1 MTAPDAEVIAAEISA
16 ALEGLDLLGFGRRI
30 IQDAIAEA
38 MPSYWEH
45 RAETF
50 EDCRPR
56 PGDFLGRDPTA
67 AQRIDLRCARSAAEC
82 RVRAATLR
90 GDDLADPRFADD
102 MALLGEGARR
112 E

>member
-1 MTAPDAEVIAAEISA
+1 MSAPDAEVIAAEIRA
-16 ALEGLDLLGFGRRI
+16 ALEGLDLVGFGRRI

-38 MPSYWEH
+38 TPSYWDR

-56 PGDFLGRDPTA
+56 PGDWLGTDPTA
-67 AQRIDLRCARSAAEC
+67 AQRIDRRCARSAAEC
-82 RVRAATLR
+82 RVKAATLR
-90 GDDLADPRFADD
+90 GDDLADPRFAADV
-102 MALLGEGARR
+102 ALLGEGARR